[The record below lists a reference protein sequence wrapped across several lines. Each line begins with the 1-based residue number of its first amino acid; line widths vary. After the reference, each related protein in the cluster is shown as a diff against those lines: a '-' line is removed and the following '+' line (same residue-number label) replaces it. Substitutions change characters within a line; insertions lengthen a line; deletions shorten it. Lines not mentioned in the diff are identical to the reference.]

1 VKTNVS
7 FAVSHEK
14 PDRICPGFCFITDR
28 AKFSAVRSTVHSGG
42 SGKWR
47 ILESDTFIHVVE
59 APAGDPGLENVF
71 AELEKAGWKPFVGE
85 DVPIELTPGYLFVR
99 RKRAYSDTEL
109 SRANYLS
116 LVEWGAEEPVFYLSV
131 LEGGT
136 YVAQVTAARWK
147 SRLGRIEVLYSP
159 PFVRDDLRQELLDA
173 GLEGLEFLPLR
184 WDQPKK
190 VKAVFW
196 QMSSHVTMPP
206 CLLSLVRITSFNY
219 LFYDDG
225 GHHPQELVFR
235 EAQVAAMEPF
245 DAALTAEDVFGVSN
259 SWNRKLV
266 VSQRF
271 RTVCREL
278 KLKNVT
284 FAPVRLVSDDWQRP
298 LTDHDRFARGELR

>member
-1 VKTNVS
+1 MVTTLS
-7 FAVSHEK
+7 FAINNWK
-14 PDRICPGFCFITDR
+14 PERNSRGFCFVTDK
-28 AKFSAVRSTVHSGG
+28 AQYSAICDAINSAGRGR
-42 SGKWR
+42 WR
-47 ILESDTFIHVVE
+47 ISQSDIHIGITVPE
-59 APAGDPGLENVF
+59 GDPGLEKVF
-71 AELEKAGWKPFVGE
+71 AKLADAGWKPFFGQ
-85 DVPIELTPGYLFVR
+85 DVPIELTPGYLHVWR
-99 RKRAYSDTEL
+99 ERTYSESDL
-109 SRANYLS
+109 NAAKYLS
-116 LVEWGAEEPVFYLSV
+116 VVEWGNDDRAFFLSA
-131 LEGGT
+131 LENGT
-136 YVAQVTAARWK
+136 YVAEVTEAKWK
-147 SRLGRIEVLYSP
+147 WRLGRIGVLYSP

>member
-1 VKTNVS
+1 VP
-7 FAVSHEK
+7 E
-14 PDRICPGFCFITDR
+14 
-28 AKFSAVRSTVHSGG
+28 
-42 SGKWR
+42 
-47 ILESDTFIHVVE
+47 
-59 APAGDPGLENVF
+59 GDPGLEKVF
-71 AELEKAGWKPFVGE
+71 AKLADAGWKPFFGQ
-85 DVPIELTPGYLFVR
+85 DVPIELTPGYLHVWR
-99 RKRAYSDTEL
+99 ERTYSESDL
-109 SRANYLS
+109 NAAKYLS
-116 LVEWGAEEPVFYLSV
+116 VVEWGNDDRAFFLSA
-131 LEGGT
+131 LENGT
-136 YVAQVTAARWK
+136 YVAEVTEAKWK
-147 SRLGRIEVLYSP
+147 WRLGRIGVLYSP